1 MKNKY
6 IVISLAS
13 LLPLAAVGVLS
24 LFGVIF
30 SFGVYLLLAVIC
42 PLEAGIL
49 WFMYKDMEKKVA
61 EAKKEA
67 EKQGRR

>member
-1 MKNKY
+1 MKTRL
-6 IVISLAS
+6 IVIFVVSI
-13 LLPLAAVGVLS
+13 LPLLVVGILTI
-24 LFGVIF
+24 FGMIF
-30 SFGVYLLLAVIC
+30 SFWVYLLLVIIC

-49 WFMYKDMEKKVA
+49 WFIYKDMEKKIA